1 MESLVLH
8 SGAAWIRQ
16 PQRSQSLH
24 QPADQ
29 RPDARPPVRG
39 DLPGQLRHRTLG
51 PGPAA
56 NVGVLQHAV
65 LRYRVRV
72 PAVQLHWT
80 AAVCRAGRQAL
91 LPVVH
96 ARRAR
101 QLLAVQWRVE
111 RRSALSTMSGSTIV
125 TGAAGFA
132 GSHLLDL
139 LAADGVDVVAWH
151 RPGGHPPREVPG
163 VRWRA
168 VDLLD
173 QRAVLRAVDDAA
185 PGVVY
190 HCAGAAHVGQS
201 WGKAAA
207 TLRANVLGTHSV
219 VEALRTA
226 APDAR
231 LLVTSS
237 ALVYGPSVHAIDE
250 TQPIRPANP
259 YGLSKVAQE
268 MVAWGEGG
276 HPHTFIAR
284 PFNHFGPRQEPT
296 FVSAAF
302 ARQIARIEAG
312 LCAPEIH
319 VGNLEALRDLTD
331 VRDTV
336 C

>member
-1 MESLVLH
+1 M
-8 SGAAWIRQ
+8 
-16 PQRSQSLH
+16 
-24 QPADQ
+24 
-29 RPDARPPVRG
+29 
-39 DLPGQLRHRTLG
+39 T
-51 PGPAA
+51 
-56 NVGVLQHAV
+56 
-65 LRYRVRV
+65 
-72 PAVQLHWT
+72 
-80 AAVCRAGRQAL
+80 
-91 LPVVH
+91 
-96 ARRAR
+96 
-101 QLLAVQWRVE
+101 
-111 RRSALSTMSGSTIV
+111 GSTIV

-151 RPGGHPPREVPG
+151 RPDGHQPREVAG
-163 VRWRA
+163 VKWRA

-173 QRAVLRAVDDAA
+173 RQAVLRAVGDAA
-185 PGVVY
+185 PAVVY

-207 TLRANVLGTHSV
+207 TLRVNVLGTHSI

-231 LLVTSS
+231 LLITSS
-237 ALVYGPSVHAIDE
+237 ALVYGPSVDAIDE
-250 TQPIRPANP
+250 TYPIRPANP

-276 HPHTFIAR
+276 HRHTYIAR
-284 PFNHFGPRQEPT
+284 PFNHFGPRQDSS

-312 LCAPEIH
+312 LVGPEIQ

-336 C
+336 RAYRLIVERGVAGRPYNVCTGKAVAVDTLLNTLISLARVAVRIVPDPSRYRPNDTPVVLGNPARANRELGWTATIPVEQTAHDLLDYWRDQVRTT

>member
-1 MESLVLH
+1 M
-8 SGAAWIRQ
+8 
-16 PQRSQSLH
+16 
-24 QPADQ
+24 
-29 RPDARPPVRG
+29 
-39 DLPGQLRHRTLG
+39 T
-51 PGPAA
+51 
-56 NVGVLQHAV
+56 
-65 LRYRVRV
+65 
-72 PAVQLHWT
+72 
-80 AAVCRAGRQAL
+80 
-91 LPVVH
+91 
-96 ARRAR
+96 
-101 QLLAVQWRVE
+101 
-111 RRSALSTMSGSTIV
+111 GSTIV

-151 RPGGHPPREVPG
+151 RPDGHQPREVAG
-163 VRWRA
+163 VKWRA

-173 QRAVLRAVDDAA
+173 RQAVLRAVGDAA
-185 PGVVY
+185 PAVVY

-207 TLRANVLGTHSV
+207 TLRVNVLGTHSI

-231 LLVTSS
+231 LLITSS
-237 ALVYGPSVHAIDE
+237 ALVYGPSVDAIDE
-250 TQPIRPANP
+250 THPISPVNP

-276 HPHTFIAR
+276 HRHTYIAR
-284 PFNHFGPRQEPT
+284 PFNHFGPRQDSS

-312 LCAPEIH
+312 LVGPEIQ

-336 C
+336 RAYRLIVERGVAGRPYNVCTGKAVAVDTLLNTLISLARVAVRIVPDPSRYRPNDTPVVLGNPARANRELGWTATIPVEQTAHDLLDYWRDQVRTT

>member
-1 MESLVLH
+1 M
-8 SGAAWIRQ
+8 
-16 PQRSQSLH
+16 
-24 QPADQ
+24 
-29 RPDARPPVRG
+29 
-39 DLPGQLRHRTLG
+39 T
-51 PGPAA
+51 
-56 NVGVLQHAV
+56 
-65 LRYRVRV
+65 
-72 PAVQLHWT
+72 
-80 AAVCRAGRQAL
+80 
-91 LPVVH
+91 
-96 ARRAR
+96 
-101 QLLAVQWRVE
+101 
-111 RRSALSTMSGSTIV
+111 GSTIV

-151 RPGGHPPREVPG
+151 RPDGHQPREVAG
-163 VRWRA
+163 VKWRA

-173 QRAVLRAVDDAA
+173 RQAVLRAVGDAA
-185 PGVVY
+185 PAVVY

-207 TLRANVLGTHSV
+207 TLRVNVLGTHSI

-231 LLVTSS
+231 LLITSS
-237 ALVYGPSVHAIDE
+237 ALVYGPSVDAIDE
-250 TQPIRPANP
+250 THPISPVNP

-268 MVAWGEGG
+268 MVGSGEGG
-276 HPHTFIAR
+276 HCHTYIAR
-284 PFNHFGPRQEPT
+284 PFNHFGPRQDSS

-312 LCAPEIH
+312 LVGPEIQ

-336 C
+336 RAYRLIVERGVAGRPYNVCTGKAVAVDTLLNTLISLARVAVRIVPDPSRYRPNDTPVVLGNPARANRELGWTATIPAEQTARDLLDYWRQQVRTT

>member
-1 MESLVLH
+1 M
-8 SGAAWIRQ
+8 SGA
-16 PQRSQSLH
+16 
-24 QPADQ
+24 
-29 RPDARPPVRG
+29 
-39 DLPGQLRHRTLG
+39 
-51 PGPAA
+51 
-56 NVGVLQHAV
+56 
-65 LRYRVRV
+65 
-72 PAVQLHWT
+72 
-80 AAVCRAGRQAL
+80 
-91 LPVVH
+91 
-96 ARRAR
+96 
-101 QLLAVQWRVE
+101 
-111 RRSALSTMSGSTIV
+111 TIV

-151 RPGGHPPREVPG
+151 RPAGHPPREVAG
-163 VRWRA
+163 VRWQA

-185 PGVVY
+185 PAVVY

-201 WGKAAA
+201 WGKAEA
-207 TLRANVLGTHSV
+207 TLRVNVLGTHSV

-226 APDAR
+226 APEAK

-237 ALVYGPSVHAIDE
+237 ALVYGPSVEAIDE

-276 HPHTFIAR
+276 HRHTFIAR
-284 PFNHFGPRQEPT
+284 PFNHFGPRQDPT

-302 ARQIARIEAG
+302 AREIARIEAG

-336 C
+336 RAYRLIVERGVAGRPYNVCTGRSVAVDTLLDTLVSLARVAVRIVPDPSRYRPNDTPVVLGNPGRANRELGWTATIPAEQTARDLLDYWRHQVRT